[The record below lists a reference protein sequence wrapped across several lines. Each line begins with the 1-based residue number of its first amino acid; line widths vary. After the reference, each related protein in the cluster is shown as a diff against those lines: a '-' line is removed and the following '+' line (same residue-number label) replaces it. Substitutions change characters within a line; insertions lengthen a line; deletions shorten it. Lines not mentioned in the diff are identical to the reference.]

1 MNMTIIAHIVYVL
14 IFAAAYILE
23 QRGILPVGGA
33 NTIIAMVFGTTV
45 AHNVFNSVN
54 QSQNT
59 PIVTNP
65 VNAGAISSV
74 VSNDPIVNTPTRG

>member
-1 MNMTIIAHIVYVL
+1 MNTTIIAHIVYVL

-45 AHNVFNSVN
+45 AHNVFTSIA
-54 QSQNT
+54 QPQAST
-59 PIVTNP
+59 PNP
-65 VNAGAISSV
+65 VIPSV
-74 VSNDPIVNTPTRG
+74 VSNEPVISTPVKG